1 MVLAGRSQHK
11 AREDIPEARRIR
23 ASKLAHERG
32 GIVKASSALISPP
45 TAPRGSRTLAMLRMT
60 HSTDDP
66 ASVTTGK
73 ARAEQR
79 VGVTAVGEQEQ
90 EPNVTSELLDEQGQ
104 IPEMKNL
111 FEEAAAK
118 AVIKK
123 ANPQSAAGASGLR
136 YSHLQAALY
145 DELVEGLAAF
155 ATLLFS
161 SRGLP
166 QVFWTLH
173 TSANPST
180 LGQNARPVACGDVL
194 RRAIGAVFCR
204 RYGRKL
210 SGYFQPWGQ
219 HDVAVSGEV
228 ETMALTATLGFEE
241 GCNILSYDGVNA
253 FNGIYRHSFL
263 PALAEIVPSV
273 VPYASN
279 LYAQPPKLL
288 FALDVRGLEVVES
301 VRGVQQRCSLGP
313 LCYSRLTED
322 PKRVQG
328 QPNQPCQERE
338 RFCSSTIPRSFCHR
352 QFISTWQL

>member
-1 MVLAGRSQHK
+1 M
-11 AREDIPEARRIR
+11 
-23 ASKLAHERG
+23 
-32 GIVKASSALISPP
+32 
-45 TAPRGSRTLAMLRMT
+45 
-60 HSTDDP
+60 
-66 ASVTTGK
+66 
-73 ARAEQR
+73 
-79 VGVTAVGEQEQ
+79 
-90 EPNVTSELLDEQGQ
+90 TSELLDEQGQ
-104 IPEMKNL
+104 IPEIKNL
-111 FEEAAAK
+111 FEEAAVK

-123 ANPQSAAGASGLR
+123 ANPQSAAGSSGLR

-161 SRGLP
+161 SRVLP

-194 RRAIGAVFCR
+194 RRAIGAVFCH
-204 RYGRKL
+204 RYGTKL

-228 ETMALTATLGFEE
+228 EIMALTATLGFEE

-279 LYAQPPKLL
+279 CTHNPRNSSLHLTLEVWKWLSQCGEYNNDAVQAL
-288 FALDVRGLEVVES
+288 FATAGSLKILKEFRASPTNRAKSES
-301 VRGVQQRCSLGP
+301 GFV
-313 LCYSRLTED
+313 
-322 PKRVQG
+322 
-328 QPNQPCQERE
+328 
-338 RFCSSTIPRSFCHR
+338 HR
-352 QFISTWQL
+352 QLHGHSATGNLSRHGSYRECHGMTAGMPGGRGRLVEPKKITGPASRWSWARTPDGRGASGNG